1 MSEFDT
7 APRRPAFEREH
18 KVWHAFER
26 YGWCAPA
33 EAEVAEAQSRVS
45 TVLQAEALLP
55 PGYHVVYDTT
65 PVHRP
70 LSADVARE
78 WRAKGQDR

>member
-7 APRRPAFEREH
+7 APAAPAFEREH
-18 KVWHAFER
+18 RSEPAFER

-33 EAEVAEAQSRVS
+33 EAAPE
-45 TVLQAEALLP
+45 
-55 PGYHVVYDTT
+55 
-65 PVHRP
+65 PVRP
-70 LSADVARE
+70 LSADIARE

>member
-7 APRRPAFEREH
+7 APAAPAFEREH
-18 KVWHAFER
+18 RSGPAFER

-33 EAEVAEAQSRVS
+33 EAAPE
-45 TVLQAEALLP
+45 
-55 PGYHVVYDTT
+55 
-65 PVHRP
+65 PVRP
-70 LSADVARE
+70 LSADIARE

>member
-7 APRRPAFEREH
+7 APAAPAFERRGLNPLVREQH
-18 KVWHAFER
+18 EAWRAGF
-26 YGWCAPA
+26 

-55 PGYHVVYDTT
+55 PGYRVVYDTE
-65 PVHRP
+65 PVRP

>member
-7 APRRPAFEREH
+7 APATPVFEREL
-18 KVWHAFER
+18 
-26 YGWCAPA
+26 
-33 EAEVAEAQSRVS
+33 AEAQSRVS
-45 TVLQAEALLP
+45 AVLRAERLLP
-55 PGYHVVYDTT
+55 PGYRVVYDTT